1 MAVSLVIPLAQ
12 DRLIKCLMRAPR
24 PVFNGFLC
32 YRVCILCAVPEMP
45 NPATALVSTSTPA
58 TPPWLTGAYVFV
70 CKFFPSWLTGWMHF
84 QISNAIFKPYL
95 LLSHSRCFNNS
106 DGDFLIGEEKGLQ
119 MFFAVIFHKKD
130 DSSIPPVPILFFR
143 FPCVCLSLSVC
154 VCSPPA
160 G

>member
-1 MAVSLVIPLAQ
+1 MY
-12 DRLIKCLMRAPR
+12 
-24 PVFNGFLC
+24 FLF
-32 YRVCILCAVPEMP
+32 YRVCILCAVLEMP
-45 NPATALVSTSTPA
+45 NPAMALVSTSTPA

-84 QISNAIFKPYL
+84 QISNVIFKPYL
-95 LLSHSRCFNNS
+95 LLSRSRCFNNS